1 MAISDY
7 EPIFQAAAD
16 EWGIH
21 PALLKAVAMQESG
34 GNPGAVSGKGA
45 RGMTGI
51 MPDTAKGL
59 GITDPT
65 DPAQQIYAA
74 AKYLHEGLTKEGN
87 PAEALLYY
95 HGGPNWRQ
103 SFGPESAGYVPA
115 VEAHYKKLTATA
127 APAAEA
133 TESPDDFLARTSGA
147 GTESPDDFLKRTG
160 GTASEDPAAFLARTG
175 GKAAAEPVA
184 AVNVQQQQ
192 NDNATGAMTGS
203 ADLTPAQRED
213 NANAAGAAMP
223 GGFGA
228 APESRADV
236 RAFLAETPGWTSS
249 SILPI
254 AVKNDAN
261 GQADMSLGVRPD
273 LGPLRAIGT
282 GLMDLFEGPETGVV
296 TPEAT
301 NLLAGAAM
309 GGRLAPSV
317 ARGTGAA
324 IASDAVQA
332 PLSAEFRAN
341 PLLPGATAT
350 PNPMLPTKA
359 IQVGD
364 KVVEIPAKGA
374 APAPAPVS
382 ANPTAIT
389 ATAPAPAPV
398 VAKAPVAV
406 EAPKT
411 AAEAKSIASAYYN
424 KAEQDGGTLTPA
436 FANKFI
442 DAAKRLAPQSDAGM
456 AVSGETP
463 ITALSARL
471 EALRDKPISL
481 QAAQEIDES
490 LGGLIDQEF
499 GVKGLS
505 KDGKALLDLQSDFR
519 DMIRKAGPDD
529 VSGGTSGFDSL
540 VQGRKAWSQ
549 AMKMDDLERIQ
560 QRAEGTD
567 NPATGIKSGI
577 RTLLNNR
584 SRVRGYSDDEI
595 AALKQ
600 AQQRGILGGA
610 LHVFGSRLIPQAAA
624 VGGFFGS
631 GPLAAVAAGTASHYA
646 ATAMRA
652 GATKLQSNRLGNALT
667 TLGKGVPPPPSGYVN
682 PLTVN
687 PD

>member
-1 MAISDY
+1 MNNSFDDL
-7 EPIFQAAAD
+7 FDAAGQKYGVD
-16 EWGIH
+16 PRLTKTVFHI
-21 PALLKAVAMQESG
+21 ESS
-34 GNPGAVSGKGA
+34 GNPNTPDSPQGAQG
-45 RGMTGI
+45 GMQI
-51 MPDTAKGL
+51 MPATAASLKINPRDMPQAIDGA
-59 GITDPT
+59 TR
-65 DPAQQIYAA
+65 
-74 AKYLHEGLTKEGN
+74 YLAEGLDATGT
-87 PAEALLYY
+87 PQGALAYY
-95 HGGPNWRQ
+95 HGGPDRSLW
-103 SFGPESAGYVPA
+103 GPKTAAYVAKGEGLYPTMAIKKPAADPDVSAG
-115 VEAHYKKLTATA
+115 EELFKQMTADK
-127 APAAEA
+127 PAASQA
-133 TESPDDFLARTSGA
+133 TPAQVDPDVSTGQDIFKAMTAGA
-147 GTESPDDFLKRTG
+147 DQ
-160 GTASEDPAAFLARTG
+160 PAAQ
-175 GKAAAEPVA
+175 AAAATP
-184 AVNVQQQQ
+184 QQQQ

-382 ANPTAIT
+382 SNPTAIT
-389 ATAPAPAPV
+389 ATAPAPV

-490 LGGLIDQEF
+490 LGGLIDKEF

-519 DMIRKAGPDD
+519 DMIRNAGPDD

-600 AQQRGILGGA
+600 AQERGVLGSA
-610 LHVFGSRLIPQAAA
+610 MHVFGSRLIPQAAA
-624 VGGFFGS
+624 VGSFFGS

-687 PD
+687 PN